1 MESTIIRKLKG
12 SDMEYIFDNMSH
24 IVNIKHYEG
33 NTPHHFQYA
42 PTKQYKYKITIR
54 HAEGADAEQLF
65 TDALNSLV
73 KPKQGATTN
82 KMSTKHT
89 QGEWHVSK
97 HGNNDSFGVYAE
109 GNGNDLAIV
118 IGGNEEGG
126 ETESNAK
133 LIAAAPDMLK
143 ALQFVKGVL
152 SNAPKGH
159 YDGITMRAIDN
170 AINKATNK

>member
-33 NTPHHFQYA
+33 NNPHHYLYA

-82 KMSTKHT
+82 KMVTKHT

-97 HGNNDSFGVYAE
+97 HGARIREQLPEYIKITYEVPQNMWGWTDTRFLQSISLYKSKKQCIE
-109 GNGNDLAIV
+109 GA
-118 IGGNEEGG
+118 NEYL
-126 ETESNAK
+126 NQ
-133 LIAAAPDMLK
+133 L
-143 ALQFVKGVL
+143 
-152 SNAPKGH
+152 N
-159 YDGITMRAIDN
+159 
-170 AINKATNK
+170 